1 MYNMLCAA
9 LITLGFLFVM
19 GAVGSE
25 TFSIMEMVLYAVV
38 GMVAVICGVSLYED
52 EDYELC

>member
-1 MYNMLCAA
+1 MYNMLCVV

-52 EDYELC
+52 EDYE